1 MPEVMMEFAGW
12 QDQTPGPRRYEL
24 RSLFQPKFSVPLP
37 CAVTGFATFWVDRV
51 PQNSKSNMVSYR
63 LPTWPSFEL
72 HALSSNHFE

>member
-37 CAVTGFATFWVDRV
+37 CAVIGFATFWVDRV

-63 LPTWPSFEL
+63 HPTRPSFEL